1 MHVSLNDSKHL
12 QRQECA
18 WLGAPVPFAWLR
30 KVLPHHNNWMRE
42 KEKYIAH
49 IAITLPSRR
58 LLRQERQ
65 FITGAYLSYWCASV
79 ISNHFQRVSLV
90 GQMVKKLPEIQET
103 RLWSLIWENSHMSEA
118 IKPLPH
124 NFWACALEP
133 GSCTYWN
140 LHTLG
145 AHALPQEKPLQWEGC
160 SLQLEKSLH
169 SHKDPAQP
177 KINTFLS

>member
-49 IAITLPSRR
+49 IAITLPSTR

-103 RLWSLIWENSHMSEA
+103 PVQSLGQED
-118 IKPLPH
+118 PLEKEMATGSSILA
-124 NFWACALEP
+124 WRSTWTEEP
-133 GSCTYWN
+133 GVLQSMGSQRVGHDWATN
-140 LHTLG
+140 THTLSVISN
-145 AHALPQEKPLQWEGC
+145 H
-160 SLQLEKSLH
+160 
-169 SHKDPAQP
+169 
-177 KINTFLS
+177 F

>member
-1 MHVSLNDSKHL
+1 
-12 QRQECA
+12 
-18 WLGAPVPFAWLR
+18 
-30 KVLPHHNNWMRE
+30 MRE

-103 RLWSLIWENSHMSEA
+103 PVQSLGQED
-118 IKPLPH
+118 PL
-124 NFWACALEP
+124 
-133 GSCTYWN
+133 
-140 LHTLG
+140 
-145 AHALPQEKPLQWEGC
+145 EKPQYSCLGNSMDKGAWLAMVHGVTKE
-160 SLQLEKSLH
+160 SE
-169 SHKDPAQP
+169 
-177 KINTFLS
+177 TT

>member
-103 RLWSLIWENSHMSEA
+103 PVQSLGQED
-118 IKPLPH
+118 PLEKEMATGSSILA
-124 NFWACALEP
+124 WRSTWTEEP
-133 GSCTYWN
+133 GV
-140 LHTLG
+140 
-145 AHALPQEKPLQWEGC
+145 LQSMGSQRVGHDWATE
-160 SLQLEKSLH
+160 LTET
-169 SHKDPAQP
+169 QP
-177 KINTFLS
+177 G